1 MPKNT
6 TTTPIAGYFNWS
18 FLLAALAGV
27 LFMLLTGL
35 ALAGLPGVIFA
46 LLLSVVY
53 VCIIVVVRVLYVR
66 KRHRKAGNETLAPVM
81 GRIMFDA
88 VVKMK
93 TPVFICDSEERIIWY
108 NTATESLF
116 VSEGRFSV
124 ENKLYGRT
132 VSDLFGVNLAQIRD
146 DKTEDGVSLTCEGR
160 SFTAKYNHIKT
171 DDNDF
176 ALVVTTETTQAGQL
190 RRKLDDSELVVM
202 YIYIDNLT
210 EMMQYDSENYR
221 SAASRTDQVLRDW
234 AEECGGIL
242 KEYERDKYLFVTEHR
257 VLEACVSRKFDL
269 LDRIRAIRVGDGNL
283 PMTIS
288 MGVSGVHGSFA
299 DKERTAHTALDMAL
313 QRGGDQAVIKNDD
326 SIDFYGGITKTV
338 QKRTNVRSRM
348 VSGELTAAMKKASNV
363 LIMGHKYADYDSFG
377 ACVGLAR
384 MAMYCGAR
392 VNVIVNP
399 ADRGILGCREMLDG
413 EEDFLGVFVDGAMGL
428 DLLETGTLV
437 LVADVNNVRQ
447 MESTDIF
454 TRAETVA
461 IIDHHRKT

>member
-210 EMMQYDSENYR
+210 
-221 SAASRTDQVLRDW
+221 
-234 AEECGGIL
+234 
-242 KEYERDKYLFVTEHR
+242 
-257 VLEACVSRKFDL
+257 
-269 LDRIRAIRVGDGNL
+269 
-283 PMTIS
+283 
-288 MGVSGVHGSFA
+288 
-299 DKERTAHTALDMAL
+299 
-313 QRGGDQAVIKNDD
+313 
-326 SIDFYGGITKTV
+326 
-338 QKRTNVRSRM
+338 
-348 VSGELTAAMKKASNV
+348 
-363 LIMGHKYADYDSFG
+363 
-377 ACVGLAR
+377 
-384 MAMYCGAR
+384 
-392 VNVIVNP
+392 
-399 ADRGILGCREMLDG
+399 
-413 EEDFLGVFVDGAMGL
+413 
-428 DLLETGTLV
+428 
-437 LVADVNNVRQ
+437 
-447 MESTDIF
+447 
-454 TRAETVA
+454 
-461 IIDHHRKT
+461 